1 MDIIKRVK
9 AGIFILLML
18 FSEITTLASKAVFA
32 RSKDTGNH
40 MELQA
45 ECRNAAVNRITDST
59 GNYEYI
65 ILEDG
70 TAEIIQYLKEER
82 TVKIPAVLDGHTVT
96 GIGAP
101 PGSGGAFSNK
111 SSVVSIEIPDTVTDI
126 GNGAFW
132 HTGIKKITI
141 PESVVRI
148 GMEAFGG
155 CLNLKS
161 LYIPQNVEKIERNI
175 IASSNNVT
183 EIEVDSRNAV
193 YASID
198 GVLYN
203 KDITALL
210 TMPGGKD
217 MAGFQIPESV
227 VRIGNLAFSDYGQAS
242 FTELVIPDSVTVLEG
257 GAFHGCRNL
266 RKAVMGENVV
276 VIDSGAFSGCGS
288 LSEVVLNGKVRVIGS
303 RAFSDCYDL
312 AKINIPD
319 SVREIGDSAF
329 YDCGSLKE
337 VSIPESVTKIGDRAI
352 GRSEDPWRNKDVC
365 ITGYKNTAAHRYA
378 KSHWVTFRDAESGK
392 VIRYDLLPV
401 PKEKIKKLT
410 AGVKKIR
417 LVYQAVPDAAYQVA
431 VKKTGAPAW
440 KKYDR
445 QKASAEV
452 KGLAS
457 GRQYRVRVRT
467 LYKFGGKYYYGKWS
481 SVKKIKVR

>member
-9 AGIFILLML
+9 AGFFILLIL
-18 FSEITTLASKAVFA
+18 FSGITTLASKAVFA

-96 GIGAP
+96 GIGT
-101 PGSGGAFSNK
+101 AFWHK
-111 SSVVSIEIPDTVTDI
+111 PSVVNIEIPDTVTHI
-126 GNGAFW
+126 GSFAFW
-132 HTGIKKITI
+132 NTGIKQITI
-141 PESVVRI
+141 PESTIRI
-148 GMEAFGG
+148 EFAAFGG
-155 CLNLKS
+155 CPHLERI
-161 LYIPQNVEKIERNI
+161 YIPWNVKKVEGNI
-175 IASSNNVT
+175 TYASENLTN
-183 EIEVDSRNAV
+183 IEVDFRNATYTSV
-193 YASID
+193 D
-198 GVLYN
+198 GVLYD
-203 KDITALL
+203 KDVTELL
-210 TMPGGKD
+210 IMPGGKD
-217 MAGFQIPESV
+217 MAGFKIPESV
-227 VRIGNLAFSDYGQAS
+227 VCIGHGAFHGYESAS
-242 FTELVIPDSVTVLEG
+242 FTELVIPDRITTLKPV
-257 GAFHGCRNL
+257 AFGSCRTL
-266 RKAVMGENVV
+266 KRVVMGENVS
-276 VIDSGAFSGCGS
+276 IIGSQAFAGCDS
-288 LSEVVLNGKVRVIGS
+288 LSEVILNEKLKVIEK
-303 RAFSDCYDL
+303 RAFYECHDL
-312 AKINIPD
+312 VKINIPD

-329 YDCGSLKE
+329 QNCGNLKKIT
-337 VSIPESVTKIGDRAI
+337 IPKSVTKIGTYAFAYF
-352 GRSEDPWRNKDVC
+352 EDGTAYEDVC